1 MISVLVPQN
10 RIGGLDVLWQ
20 GLAHQT
26 EKNFELILVD
36 AIKPRRS
43 IGTEN
48 PFRWTHVEPRDN
60 PFPAVSFCRSMN
72 TAIAHAR
79 GDTLLM
85 LCDYSFLH
93 PNCLELHAEM
103 QKKHRGPVTF
113 DYRYVTM
120 PALHPDVPSY
130 RETEPGTEEN
140 AAAYTAAVNA
150 NADRYVADLDAGK
163 LDRFMWS
170 VFAEP
175 FRGVDGLAVE
185 HEHKPSG
192 ADLANDW
199 NYCSAKNES
208 VPTELMLEM
217 NGFDEAYDRSHCYQD
232 SEWSYRLRERGIRWH
247 AGPPGHTVS
256 VVNPRPWSNIKRL
269 EKPLF
274 FNRELCF
281 GSRRA
286 ELRLPVNPEFILRN
300 WRRKTIG
307 IVAADTPNLPRS
319 ILR

>member
-1 MISVLVPQN
+1 MISVLCVTN
-10 RIGGLDVLWQ
+10 RIGGLDVLFRS
-20 GLAHQT
+20 LAAQT
-26 EKNFELILVD
+26 HHDFELILVD
-36 AIKPRRS
+36 AIKPWRNH
-43 IGTEN
+43 E
-48 PFRWTHVEPRDN
+48 RWARDTALAYKFNWLAIEPGAPDGPN
-60 PFPAVSFCRSMN
+60 PFPRISFCHTMN

-79 GDTLLM
+79 GDTLLFF
-85 LCDYSFLH
+85 CDYTFAH
-93 PNCLELHAEM
+93 PRCIELHAEL

-286 ELRLPVNPEFILRN
+286 ELRLPVNPEFSLRE
-300 WRRKTIG
+300 WRERTI
-307 IVAADTPNLPRS
+307 R
-319 ILR
+319 